1 LQTVESVSESLDAY
15 EAEISKHPPDTF
27 DDETTSPIRTTL
39 TTFLDGVL
47 GRKRRGDSLE
57 EVGPEKRAQV
67 MVSIKS
73 DGTLSTEAEEKIEP
87 IIKTEIRGWFEGG
100 KVIKPSDSREQQ
112 IMVRID
118 PDTKREPQY
127 AVTMSPSGS
136 EVVKRD
142 VTYSSVGPVVHK
154 DIQVRCVL
162 NIFRDHN
169 LDETKNS
176 NKYNDD
182 YGIIRTILLC

>member
-1 LQTVESVSESLDAY
+1 MLPLSFQTGESVSESLDAY
-15 EAEISKHPPDTF
+15 EAEMQKSPPDTF
-27 DDETTSPIRTTL
+27 DDETSAPIRTSL

-57 EVGPEKRAQV
+57 DMGPGKRAQV

-73 DGTLSTEAEEKIEP
+73 DGTLTTEAEEKIEP

-100 KVIKPSDSREQQ
+100 KVMRPSDANEQQ
-112 IMVRID
+112 IMVCID

-154 DIQVRCVL
+154 DVHVSRNMVNVSIHAA
-162 NIFRDHN
+162 N
-169 LDETKNS
+169 KN
-176 NKYNDD
+176 
-182 YGIIRTILLC
+182 

>member
-1 LQTVESVSESLDAY
+1 M
-15 EAEISKHPPDTF
+15 SKRPPDTF
-27 DDETTSPIRTTL
+27 DDETSPPIRTTL

-57 EVGPEKRAQV
+57 EVGPGKRAQV

-100 KVIKPSDSREQQ
+100 KVMKPSDTTEQQ

-136 EVVKRD
+136 EVIKRN
-142 VTYSSVGPVVHK
+142 VTYSSVGPVVQK
-154 DIQVRCVL
+154 DVQVRSAS
-162 NIFRDHN
+162 NMFRNHCRSYPYK
-169 LDETKNS
+169 LME
-176 NKYNDD
+176 
-182 YGIIRTILLC
+182 